1 MKQYK
6 VFNLI
11 FESANKLRE
20 ATINQTITDILKSY
34 DIYGNDPHNITKSG
48 EVFER
53 SFDSFMSNKYNIIS
67 KELFTSKLYE
77 ALLERGFSEWQ
88 ALNFIYYYFKPAIKR
103 YPIPET
109 YQKVE
114 YYYTTTKDNTYKKSI
129 PIPRSKGLYIYLVD
143 IIENYLHAKDFL
155 LSSEFDKRLSEIMS
169 QGEVLNTITDND
181 LIKKIKNIK
190 DEDPKF

>member
-1 MKQYK
+1 MEYK
-6 VFNLI
+6 LFNLI
-11 FESANKLRE
+11 FESANRLRE
-20 ATINQTITDILKSY
+20 ANINQAITDILKSY
-34 DIYGNDPHNITKSG
+34 DLSGNDPHHITKSG

-53 SFDSFMSNKYNIIS
+53 SFDYFMSDKNKPIS

-77 ALLERGFSEWQ
+77 ALLERSFSEWQ

-103 YPIPET
+103 YPIPKT
-109 YQKVE
+109 YQEVE
-114 YYYTTTKDNTYKKSI
+114 YYTTTEKGNTYKKSI

-143 IIENYLHAKDFL
+143 VIENYLHAKDFL

-181 LIKKIKNIK
+181 LIKKIKNIEDK
-190 DEDPKF
+190 DPEF

>member
-1 MKQYK
+1 MKYK
-6 VFNLI
+6 LFNLI

-20 ATINQTITDILKSY
+20 AAPNDTADLILKSY
-34 DIYGNDPHNITKSG
+34 DISGSDPHNIIRSG
-48 EVFER
+48 RVFEK
-53 SFDSFMSNKYNIIS
+53 SFDDFLSERDELIS
-67 KELFTSKLYE
+67 KELFTSLLYKKF
-77 ALLERGFSEWQ
+77 LERGFSEWQ
-88 ALNFIYYYFKPAIKR
+88 ALNFIYYYFKPAVKR

-109 YQKVE
+109 YQRIE
-114 YYYTTTKDNTYKKSI
+114 YFTTTVEGNTYKKPI

-143 IIENYLHAKDFL
+143 VIENYLHAKDFL
-155 LSSEFDKRLSEIMS
+155 LSSKFDKRLSEIMS

>member
-1 MKQYK
+1 MK
-6 VFNLI
+6 
-11 FESANKLRE
+11 NKLFRIIFTYANALRE
-20 ATINQTITDILKSY
+20 STINKTVEYILKTY
-34 DIYGNDPHNITKSG
+34 DNIGNDPHNISKQG
-48 EVFER
+48 EIFER
-53 SFDSFMSNKYNIIS
+53 SFDWFMSDNMQTIS

-77 ALLERGFSEWQ
+77 ALLESGFSEWQ

-109 YQKVE
+109 YQKIE
-114 YYYTTTKDNTYKKSI
+114 YYYTTTKGNTYKKSI

-143 IIENYLHAKDFL
+143 VIENYLHAKDFL

-181 LIKKIKNIK
+181 LIKKIKNIEDK
-190 DEDPKF
+190 DPEL

>member
-1 MKQYK
+1 MEHK

-11 FESANKLRE
+11 FKNANILRE
-20 ATINQTITDILKSY
+20 AAVSQTITDILTSY
-34 DIYGNDPHNITKSG
+34 DMSGSDPHNITKSG

-53 SFDSFMSNKYNIIS
+53 SFDKFRSDNNNIIS
-67 KELFTSKLYE
+67 KELFTSLLYE
-77 ALLERGFSEWQ
+77 KLLERGFNEWQ

-143 IIENYLHAKDFL
+143 VIENYLHAKDFL

-190 DEDPKF
+190 DKDPEF

>member
-1 MKQYK
+1 MEQYK

-11 FESANKLRE
+11 FETANRLRE
-20 ATINQTITDILKSY
+20 ADISQTIIDILKTY
-34 DIYGNDPHNITKSG
+34 DVSGNDPHNIIKSG
-48 EVFER
+48 KVFER
-53 SFDSFMSNKYNIIS
+53 SFDKFKSDENNIIS
-67 KELFTSKLYE
+67 KELFTAKLYE

-114 YYYTTTKDNTYKKSI
+114 YYYTTTKGNTYKKSI
-129 PIPRSKGLYIYLVD
+129 PIPRSKGLYIYIVD
-143 IIENYLHAKDFL
+143 VIENYLHAKDFL

-181 LIKKIKNIK
+181 LIKKIKNIEDK
-190 DEDPKF
+190 DPEF